1 MEVIDN
7 FLDKDSFDFFKQE
20 VTSNYFPWYFNE
32 NKVKTSNNIDDYQFV
47 NIFQDGNTGN
57 FLLDPFKKKLEVSDF
72 IRAKLNCTT
81 RTNKIH
87 KFPAHKDMEVDC
99 NICVFYV
106 NTNNGYTEFENG
118 KKVKSVENRAVIFD
132 NNIKH
137 FGTTSTDTKRRMVL
151 NLAFK
156 KSIYIGGNNKG
167 NITL

>member
-20 VTSNYFPWYFNE
+20 VTSHYFPWYFNE
-32 NKVKTSNNIDDYQFV
+32 NKVKTSSDIDDYQFV

-118 KKVKSVENRAVIFD
+118 LIVKSIANQLRIFD
-132 NNIKH
+132 GKSKHRSVTQTDKNSRINI
-137 FGTTSTDTKRRMVL
+137 
-151 NLAFK
+151 
-156 KSIYIGGNNKG
+156 
-167 NITL
+167 NINFV